1 MIDTGLIGFG
11 ASGRTFHAPVIH
23 AVPSMRLAAI
33 LQRSGN
39 DAAKSYPG
47 ARLVRSVEEMLSM
60 QEISLVVIATPNT
73 SHYPLARQCL
83 LAGRHVVVD
92 KPFTTT
98 WQEAEALIKL
108 ANECN
113 RLISV
118 YQNSRWHGDFLTT
131 RTLIASGILGP
142 LARYEAH
149 FDRFRPELRPGAWRE
164 GSDPGSGLLFDLGPH
179 LIDQALL
186 LFGTPTHLSA
196 DVRIERD
203 AAVADDAFD
212 IVLHYG
218 KFRAVL
224 GASMLAASPGPRF
237 LLYGTRGSFVKY
249 GVDPQA
255 EALKL
260 GETPGGDRWGEESE
274 AMWGKLSLAKGDA
287 ITTEQ
292 IPTEPGDYRRYYANV
307 RDAILGKAALDVTS
321 QQALDLMHALE
332 LAVESSRRGCVV
344 PWDSSSAL
352 LETAL
357 L

>member
-1 MIDTGLIGFG
+1 MINTGLIGFG

-23 AVPSMRLAAI
+23 AVPGMKLTAI
-33 LQRSGN
+33 VQRNGN
-39 DAAKSYPG
+39 DAAKLYPQT
-47 ARLVRSVEEMLSM
+47 RIVRSVEELVAIP
-60 QEISLVVIATPNT
+60 EISLVVIATPNT
-73 SHYPLARQCL
+73 SHYSQARQSL
-83 LAGRHVVVD
+83 LAGKHVVVD

-98 WQEAEALIKL
+98 LQEAKELIKL
-108 ANECN
+108 ANDCN

-131 RTLIASGILGP
+131 RKLINSGILGK

-149 FDRFRPELRPGAWRE
+149 FDRFRPQLRPGAWRE
-164 GSDPGSGLLFDLGPH
+164 GTVAGSGLLFDLGPH

-196 DVRIERD
+196 DLRIERD

-212 IVLHYG
+212 VVLHYG
-218 KFRAVL
+218 EFRAVL
-224 GASMLAASPGPRF
+224 DATMLAASPGPRF

-260 GETPGGDRWGEESE
+260 GEIPGGDRWGEESE
-274 AMWGKLSLAKGDA
+274 EFWGKLFLAKGDA
-287 ITTEQ
+287 FTTEQ

-307 RDAILGKAALDVTS
+307 RDAILGKATLDVTS
-321 QQALDLMHALE
+321 QQALDIMHGLE
-332 LAVESSRRGCVV
+332 LAIESNRRRCVM
-344 PWDSSSAL
+344 PWNL
-352 LETAL
+352 GL
-357 L
+357 